1 MFGPENTGNGR
12 YTMNLVEE
20 LAKTDNGNDYVILL
34 RKNYFDSLKLPKN
47 WTKVL
52 ADFRHYTFTEQFK
65 LPFLIYK
72 HKPDLV
78 HFPHLNVPIL
88 YFGKYV
94 VTIHDIIMHKFTGGS
109 ATTRPFPIY
118 QIWRLGYHI
127 SFLKAVY
134 GSIKIIVPSNAV
146 KDELSDYYK
155 LRNNKIKVV
164 YEGFDGKITK
174 GGDNKHAKPYFLYVG
189 NAYPHKNLENL
200 VKAVVLLNKE
210 SVQRANLLI
219 SSSRNIFTQRL
230 NDLITSL
237 NAQKYVK
244 LLGFVP
250 DSELGSL
257 YKNAVGFTF
266 ASRSEGFGLTGLE
279 AISSGTLLLASAIP
293 VLEEVF
299 EDNAIYFDP
308 LDAPSIASAMQ
319 KTLEMNPEE
328 RKKRIT
334 TAQEF
339 AKRYSWAKMAK
350 QTLEIYETESRNSL
364 RSGK

>member
-1 MFGPENTGNGR
+1 MYGPENTGNGR

-20 LAKTDNGNDYVILL
+20 LAKTDKDNKYVVLL
-34 RKNYFDSLKLPKN
+34 RRNYYDSLKLPEN
-47 WTKVL
+47 WEKVL

-88 YFGKYV
+88 YFGKFV
-94 VTIHDIIMHKFTGGS
+94 VTIHDIIMHKFRGGS

-118 QIWRLGYHI
+118 QIWRLGYHL

-134 GSIKIIVPSNAV
+134 GSQKIIVPSSAV
-146 KDELSDYYK
+146 KSELVDFYK
-155 LRNNKIKVV
+155 LDGNKINVV
-164 YEGFDGKITK
+164 YEGFDAKITK
-174 GGDNKHAKPYFLYVG
+174 SGLNKYKKPYFLYVG

-200 VKAVVLLNKE
+200 VKAIVLLNKK
-210 SVQRANLLI
+210 SVHRANLLI

-230 NDLITSL
+230 NELIKKL
-237 NAQKYVK
+237 NSEKYVK

-257 YKNAVGFTF
+257 YKNSVGFTF
-266 ASRSEGFGLTGLE
+266 ASLAEGFGLTGLE

-308 LDAPSIASAMQ
+308 SDAPSIESAMI
-319 KTLEMNPEE
+319 KALEMSPEE
-328 RKKRIT
+328 RKKRVA

-339 AKRYSWAKMAK
+339 AIRYSWAKMAK
-350 QTLEIYETESRNSL
+350 ETLKIYTEVL
-364 RSGK
+364 